1 MVGWVL
7 NHEAIE
13 YELQDRPYL
22 FTIRASCGLNRLRN
36 IDFMQDNG
44 ETYQGKK
51 TLAGIVARCLNK
63 IPTADFW
70 NGSEDQLK
78 EVVDIFN
85 ASHADADFTSTEG
98 AEFLTTV
105 LEQTLTRAEA
115 FYKTNS
121 EREDDFGRRAHY
133 PENFNSCFDVL
144 EHITTPSARAC
155 TKTPSR
161 GGSSRRTPLNW
172 STSLKVQKW
181 TRTQVSSESLGRVL
195 SGSTYVPKASSESV
209 TFKQDLETN
218 HALGEGWTNSYLLP
232 VKRCPL
238 THLKAGQRS
247 VFGNPRFFYI
257 DYPSAGGPTFVN
269 SDMELSEGQTLHL
282 TGLYDTGDLVREYGS
297 VITNAAFNDHGVNR
311 IGARVILRFKVKV
324 GNQYYGSEFSMDSEN
339 TDIDMPTGYNG
350 DFTDPNLSFNE
361 VNLPNPSWSTNEKWF
376 DVVVPW
382 TNANPEPAIQSDGN
396 GWNRVGG
403 FHIKDTDD
411 NQFEYRVNE
420 TQDRRFEQPSTSP
433 RHHSPTTRPRTRV
446 SRLPWN
452 ELSSHGREPFFKP
465 STTSK
470 KSSPPWRPFNT
481 TTTETTSP
489 QTSKTRPR
497 TSCPGFRVGVD
508 SDDED
513 GDVEYFVE
521 QNENTEYLDLGETL
535 IGVSET
541 QGGLPNAS
549 GALYT
554 FVSSASQTS
563 TLTGDTWHSIT
574 DTVDQDEDPSHNL
587 VVAAREALYMR
598 GKPLPVQRGE
608 VVSKYGTSNTT
619 APLDMTTAWAH
630 NCSTVGDVEDVLV
643 PLSVGFTAGT
653 GVYSFEGALLSRTV
667 LSFEPYVEPVRGGSS
682 GGGGGGPVGPVNQGK
697 ASTSNQFTDLLD
709 QVGGVE
715 EAVDD
720 ISTKTDLITVTG
732 AVNLD
737 TVNTKVGHLT
747 VTQAVDLDAVE
758 TAVNTNATNIREAQE
773 VTDLISTNSGN
784 TAITNIV
791 ASTNVLRADA
801 ILVDSN
807 RTFVTDAQKLQ
818 IASNELQISGNTSS
832 VMTNAGAIGD
842 IEDKTDLLSVTG
854 QTNLD
859 TVRNKTDAITINP
872 AKQITALSVTGTPLD
887 ADNISQNGTNKFT
900 TAALNTKLGFISVTQ
915 AVDLDTLEQDVDD
928 IAVAID
934 LDNNGD
940 AARTHAGAEVALW
953 NNNGVL
959 ESVADGSAGQYLK
972 TDGSGRYSW
981 GSPRVAVGLLPLRT
995 PLSRPRVALPC
1006 TSRGSS
1012 TTAPPRTVGTSTTR
1026 RRATPRPHRSHRSTT
1041 NTRTRESFSPP
1052 RVRS

>member
-1 MVGWVL
+1 MPNSSSIHEVELAEDGFSLNWDGPTDHLGAAIIPSSCEFTFVVDTNQLENVKSVIRDNNDGRFGVAVYYDDGGTHWKPWWVGPL

-63 IPTADFW
+63 IPTANFW

-85 ASHADADFTSTEG
+85 SSHADADYTSTEG
-98 AEFLTTV
+98 AEFPTTV

-115 FYKTNS
+115 FYTVNS

-144 EHITTPSARAC
+144 EHITNAFGARLYQNAFAWWFF
-155 TKTPSR
+155 P
-161 GGSSRRTPLNW
+161 PNALNW

-232 VKRCPL
+232 VKRCTL

-420 TQDRRFEQPSTSP
+420 TPRPKVRTTF
-433 RHHSPTTRPRTRV
+433 RHHHGTTPQRLVLVHGCRGYRGTNCHHTDGNRSSNLRRPRR
-446 SRLPWN
+446 
-452 ELSSHGREPFFKP
+452 H
-465 STTSK
+465 
-470 KSSPPWRPFNT
+470 
-481 TTTETTSP
+481 
-489 QTSKTRPR
+489 
-497 TSCPGFRVGVD
+497 
-508 SDDED
+508 
-513 GDVEYFVE
+513 
-521 QNENTEYLDLGETL
+521 
-535 IGVSET
+535 
-541 QGGLPNAS
+541 
-549 GALYT
+549 
-554 FVSSASQTS
+554 
-563 TLTGDTWHSIT
+563 
-574 DTVDQDEDPSHNL
+574 
-587 VVAAREALYMR
+587 
-598 GKPLPVQRGE
+598 
-608 VVSKYGTSNTT
+608 
-619 APLDMTTAWAH
+619 
-630 NCSTVGDVEDVLV
+630 
-643 PLSVGFTAGT
+643 
-653 GVYSFEGALLSRTV
+653 LL
-667 LSFEPYVEPVRGGSS
+667 LRGGRS
-682 GGGGGGPVGPVNQGK
+682 
-697 ASTSNQFTDLLD
+697 
-709 QVGGVE
+709 
-715 EAVDD
+715 
-720 ISTKTDLITVTG
+720 
-732 AVNLD
+732 
-737 TVNTKVGHLT
+737 
-747 VTQAVDLDAVE
+747 
-758 TAVNTNATNIREAQE
+758 IRPQ
-773 VTDLISTNSGN
+773 
-784 TAITNIV
+784 
-791 ASTNVLRADA
+791 RK
-801 ILVDSN
+801 
-807 RTFVTDAQKLQ
+807 RHRPKLQ
-818 IASNELQISGNTSS
+818 KRARGLRVPIPRWG
-832 VMTNAGAIGD
+832 
-842 IEDKTDLLSVTG
+842 
-854 QTNLD
+854 
-859 TVRNKTDAITINP
+859 
-872 AKQITALSVTGTPLD
+872 
-887 ADNISQNGTNKFT
+887 
-900 TAALNTKLGFISVTQ
+900 GF
-915 AVDLDTLEQDVDD
+915 
-928 IAVAID
+928 
-934 LDNNGD
+934 G
-940 AARTHAGAEVALW
+940 
-953 NNNGVL
+953 
-959 ESVADGSAGQYLK
+959 
-972 TDGSGRYSW
+972 
-981 GSPRVAVGLLPLRT
+981 
-995 PLSRPRVALPC
+995 
-1006 TSRGSS
+1006 
-1012 TTAPPRTVGTSTTR
+1012 R
-1026 RRATPRPHRSHRSTT
+1026 RRR
-1041 NTRTRESFSPP
+1041 
-1052 RVRS
+1052 